1 MSAMHD
7 LAVLC
12 RARDKE
18 VAMLRKSLAER
29 DFRLRQSK
37 SELMG
42 ELTPHPVFPSGLRH
56 RLCALCACC
65 SMRA

>member
-18 VAMLRKSLAER
+18 VAMLRKSLAEG